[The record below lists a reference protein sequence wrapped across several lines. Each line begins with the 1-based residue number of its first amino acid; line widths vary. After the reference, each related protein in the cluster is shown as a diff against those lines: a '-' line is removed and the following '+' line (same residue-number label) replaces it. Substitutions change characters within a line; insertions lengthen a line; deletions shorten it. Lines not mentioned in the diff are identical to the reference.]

1 MMNDCKNPCFTRSRD
16 LNVTPHRVKYVNQA
30 SATPVVGKVL
40 GVCPECGNPLLGL
53 EDRITCSRA
62 KDAGCIFTITDKEF
76 EGALYGSLSP
86 FLVEILINTMS
97 YQEFLHD
104 LGSSPERK
112 FGIEY
117 ESLMECSVY
126 IELRVVKDDDG
137 SWTIGIA
144 YKQYFADDAGK

>member
-53 EDRITCSRA
+53 DDRITCSRA

-76 EGALYGSLSP
+76 EGALYGSLSA
-86 FLVEILINTMS
+86 FLVEVLINTMS
-97 YQEFLHD
+97 YQELLHD
-104 LGSSPERK
+104 LGSSPEKK
-112 FGIEY
+112 FGIEF
-117 ESLMECSVY
+117 ESLMECNVG
-126 IELRVVKDDDG
+126 IDLWVVKDNDG

-144 YKQYFADDAGK
+144 YKQYFADVAGK

>member
-1 MMNDCKNPCFTRSRD
+1 MNTYEKPFCAKSREITG
-16 LNVTPHRVKYVNQA
+16 TPLRVKYVNQSNA
-30 SATPVVGKVL
+30 DPVVGKVI

-126 IELRVVKDDDG
+126 IELRAVKDNDG